1 MTASV
6 VGYANVLAWVKARLI
21 GKHITAVRTVAWGVL
36 CILVAQRVTPAALAR
51 AIPAEDSGSGRSRLR
66 RVRRWWRGS
75 ELDLGTLT
83 PLLIRAAL
91 WLLPT
96 GEQGEQ
102 GKQGETV
109 VVAMDTTRA
118 GLWEIWQAGVSFS
131 GRTLPVAWAVV
142 PYPWPR
148 GRFRETTLALVEQL
162 QAAFPAGVR
171 WSLVA
176 DRGFPSAMLFAR
188 LHGGQ
193 SDGQSERQSGWTV
206 RLRLCDW
213 VGVAGVYAM
222 VREHLEAGRLVA
234 GSRVEA
240 TIGSGTKDQPKTRAW
255 LVVNEVIPE
264 PPRHKRNP
272 GTEQERAKRAKA
284 LSHHL
289 ANKGRK
295 SRPRSEAAKRYA
307 HTWILFTT
315 AATVSEAV
323 GQYAL
328 RMTIEETF
336 RDWHHGWGLRDAV
349 IGLTSEAEVVRVVGL
364 VSLAY
369 GLQVELGWRLSQSV
383 LGQWRRAQW
392 TVTNRVSL
400 FWCGQQL
407 FQDAGYDWRDWL
419 KAQWAQLIVPAI
431 SPEPIAPAELAA

>member
-6 VGYANVLAWVKARLI
+6 VGYANVLSWVKTRLI
-21 GKHITAVRTVAWGVL
+21 GKHITVVRTTAWVVL

-66 RVRRWWRGS
+66 RVHRWWRGP
-75 ELDLGTLT
+75 ELELGTLT

-91 WLLPT
+91 SLLPK
-96 GEQGEQ
+96 GEP
-102 GKQGETV
+102 V

-118 GLWEIWQAGVSFS
+118 APWEIWQAGPCFA
-131 GRTLPVAWAVV
+131 GRILPVAWAVV

-171 WSLVA
+171 WNLVA
-176 DRGFPSAMLFAR
+176 DRGFPSALLFGR
-188 LHGGQ
+188 LRDGQ
-193 SDGQSERQSGWTV
+193 SDGQSGWTV
-206 RLRLCDW
+206 RLRICDW
-213 VGVAGVYAM
+213 LEVEGVYAM
-222 VREHLEAGRLVA
+222 VRTHLEAGRLKP
-234 GSRVEA
+234 GERVPA
-240 TIGSGTKDQPKTRAW
+240 TIGSGAKDQPKTRAW

-264 PPRHKRNP
+264 APKHKRNP
-272 GTEQERAKRAKA
+272 GTERERATRAKA
-284 LSHHL
+284 LAHHL

-295 SRPRSEAAKRYA
+295 SRPRSEAAKRYE
-307 HTWILFTT
+307 HTWILFTS
-315 AATVSEAV
+315 AETVSEAV
-323 GQYAL
+323 RQYAL

-336 RDWHHGWGLRDAV
+336 RDWHHGWGLRDAL
-349 IGLTSEAEVVRVVGL
+349 IGLSSEAEVLRMVGL

-369 GLQVELGWRLSQSV
+369 GLQIELGWRLSQST

-407 FQDAGYDWRDWL
+407 FQDGGYDWRDWL
-419 KAQWAQLIVPAI
+419 KAQWAQLIVPN
-431 SPEPIAPAELAA
+431 SVPEPSAPAKPAA